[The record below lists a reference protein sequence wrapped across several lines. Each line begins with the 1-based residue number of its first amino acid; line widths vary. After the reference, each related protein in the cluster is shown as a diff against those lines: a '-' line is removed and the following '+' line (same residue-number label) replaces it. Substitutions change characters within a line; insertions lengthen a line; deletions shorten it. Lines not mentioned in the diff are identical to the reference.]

1 MASTNRLPF
10 RRSFALLASV
20 ALLAGPTLAGVDR
33 VYAQTTQT
41 PSTDTT
47 TPNSG
52 AAAGAQAPAN
62 SATTTDAPVSGSAG
76 APAPSGSTAASGGEG
91 KTEAQ
96 APANSGTTAPATTGE
111 TGQAQ
116 ATGSAGAPAGNTA
129 SGTQPPATSNSQTP
143 ATATNPAQAPMG
155 GSTATTTENPTVAP
169 NSTMPPVTGNPAMN
183 AGPASVADLASGL
196 LDAVVNIS
204 TSQKVKDEGD
214 GPATPK
220 VPDNSPFQEFFNDFF
235 KNRNNENSN
244 RKVSSLGSGFVI
256 DPSGYIVTNNHV
268 IEGADDIEAIFPNG
282 TKLKARLI
290 GTDTKTDLSVL
301 KVEPKRPLI
310 AVKFGDSS
318 KMRIG
323 DWVMAIGN
331 PFGLG
336 GSVTVGIVSARG
348 RNINAGPYDNFIQ
361 TDAAINKGNSG
372 GPLFNMKG
380 EVIGINTAIISPSGG
395 SIGIGFAVPSELA
408 EGVVKQLMDFGETRR
423 GWLGVRIQPV
433 TDDVANSLGLDS
445 AKGALVAGVIKGGPV
460 DNGSIKAGDVIL
472 KFDGKNVDEMRDL
485 PRVVA
490 ESPVGK
496 EVDVVILR
504 DGKQQTV
511 KVTLGR
517 LEDSDQAAAVSSG
530 DSNNQGDKG
539 GSDKGG
545 GDRAPQ
551 LAPNDNGNGGRDG
564 VINPDE
570 GDEGDDGTDGQDQD
584 NDQQQAPQPQASQD
598 VLGMKLATL
607 NAENR
612 KSFGIADSV
621 DGVVI
626 TEVAPGSAAADKG
639 LKPGEVVVEV
649 AQEFVQTP
657 TAASEKVASLKREG
671 RRNAQMMIASPNGDL
686 RFIAV
691 ALE

>member
-10 RRSFALLASV
+10 SRSFALLASI
-20 ALLAGPTLAGVDR
+20 ALIAGPVAGVTEQA
-33 VYAQTTQT
+33 YAQTQ
-41 PSTDTT
+41 
-47 TPNSG
+47 NSG
-52 AAAGAQAPAN
+52 AAAGAQP
-62 SATTTDAPVSGSAG
+62 
-76 APAPSGSTAASGGEG
+76 
-91 KTEAQ
+91 
-96 APANSGTTAPATTGE
+96 PAT
-111 TGQAQ
+111 
-116 ATGSAGAPAGNTA
+116 PNN
-129 SGTQPPATSNSQTP
+129 QPPAASPTIT
-143 ATATNPAQAPMG
+143 TNP
-155 GSTATTTENPTVAP
+155 V
-169 NSTMPPVTGNPAMN
+169 MN

-204 TSQKVKDEGD
+204 TSQKVKDEGN

-220 VPDNSPFQEFFNDFF
+220 VPDNSPYQDEFKDFFNNKKDDD
-235 KNRNNENSN
+235 SN

-256 DPSGYIVTNNHV
+256 DPAGYIVTNNHV

-282 TKLKARLI
+282 TKLKAKLI

-301 KVEPKRPLI
+301 KVEPKHPLTS
-310 AVKFGDSS
+310 VKFGDSS

-336 GSVTVGIVSARG
+336 GSVTIGIVSARG

-408 EGVVKQLMDFGETRR
+408 EGVVNQLRDFGETRR

-433 TDDVANSLGLDS
+433 TDDVANSLGLS
-445 AKGALVAGVIKGGPV
+445 EAKGALVAGVIKGGPV

-472 KFDGKNVDEMRDL
+472 KFDGKDVEEMRDL

-490 ESPVGK
+490 ESTVGK
-496 EVDVVILR
+496 EVDVVIYR

-517 LEDSDQAAAVSSG
+517 LEDSDQAAAASA
-530 DSNNQGDKG
+530 DKN
-539 GSDKGG
+539 KK
-545 GDRAPQ
+545 PQ
-551 LAPNDNGNGGRDG
+551 LAPDDKGNGDG
-564 VINPDE
+564 VINPDQ
-570 GDEGDDGTDGQDQD
+570 GDEGDDGMDGQDQGGD
-584 NDQQQAPQPQASQD
+584 PQQSPQAQPPVQATSSI
-598 VLGMKLATL
+598 LGMKLSTL
-607 NAENR
+607 TAENR

-626 TEVAPGSAAADKG
+626 TEVAPGSAAAEKG
-639 LKPGEVVVEV
+639 LKPGDVVVEV

-657 TAASEKVASLKREG
+657 SAASEKVASLKREG

>member
-20 ALLAGPTLAGVDR
+20 ALIAGPALGGVER
-33 VYAQTTQT
+33 AYAQTMQT
-41 PSTDTT
+41 PSADATT
-47 TPNSG
+47 PPNSG
-52 AAAGAQAPAN
+52 AATGTQPPAN
-62 SATTTDAPVSGSAG
+62 SNTATGAPGTGSATTPVPGT
-76 APAPSGSTAASGGEG
+76 GSTAAPSGDATTG
-91 KTEAQ
+91 TQ
-96 APANSGTTAPATTGE
+96 APSNSGTTAPTTTGE
-111 TGQAQ
+111 TGQAP
-116 ATGSAGAPAGNTA
+116 ATGSTSAPNGNAA
-129 SGTQPPATSNSQTP
+129 SGTEAPVTPNSQTP

-169 NSTMPPVTGNPAMN
+169 NTPPVTGNPAMS

-235 KNRNNENSN
+235 KNRNNDNSN

-256 DPSGYIVTNNHV
+256 DSSGYIVTNNHV
-268 IEGADDIEAIFPNG
+268 IEGADDIEVIFPNG

-301 KVEPKRPLI
+301 KVEPKHPLI

-318 KMRIG
+318 RMRIG

-496 EVDVVILR
+496 EVDVVVMR

-517 LEDSDQAAAVSSG
+517 LEDSDQAAAASSDNG
-530 DSNNQGDKG
+530 NEGDKG
-539 GSDKGG
+539 GGGKDKS
-545 GDRAPQ
+545 PQ
-551 LAPNDNGNGGRDG
+551 LAPNDNDNGGSDG

-570 GDEGDDGTDGQDQD
+570 GDGNDDGTDGQDQD
-584 NDQQQAPQPQASQD
+584 DDQQQQAPQPQATQD
-598 VLGMKLATL
+598 VLGMKLAAL

>member
-10 RRSFALLASV
+10 SRSFALLASI
-20 ALLAGPTLAGVDR
+20 ALIAGPVAGVAEQA
-33 VYAQTTQT
+33 YAQTQ
-41 PSTDTT
+41 
-47 TPNSG
+47 NSG
-52 AAAGAQAPAN
+52 AAAGAQPPAATNNQAP
-62 SATTTDAPVSGSAG
+62 P
-76 APAPSGSTAASGGEG
+76 AAS
-91 KTEAQ
+91 
-96 APANSGTTAPATTGE
+96 
-111 TGQAQ
+111 
-116 ATGSAGAPAGNTA
+116 
-129 SGTQPPATSNSQTP
+129 
-143 ATATNPAQAPMG
+143 
-155 GSTATTTENPTVAP
+155 PTV
-169 NSTMPPVTGNPAMN
+169 TTNPAMN

-204 TSQKVKDEGD
+204 TSQKVKDEGN

-220 VPDNSPFQEFFNDFF
+220 VPDNSPYQDEFNDFF
-235 KNRNNENSN
+235 NNKKDDDSN

-282 TKLKARLI
+282 TKLKAKLI

-301 KVEPKRPLI
+301 KVEPKHPLT

-408 EGVVKQLMDFGETRR
+408 EGVVNQLRDFGETRR

-433 TDDVANSLGLDS
+433 TDDVANSLGLS
-445 AKGALVAGVIKGGPV
+445 EAKGALVAGVIKGGPV

-472 KFDGKNVDEMRDL
+472 KFDGKDVDEMRDL

-496 EVDVVILR
+496 EVDVVVYR
-504 DGKQQTV
+504 DGKQQTI

-517 LEDSDQAAAVSSG
+517 LEDSDQAAAASA
-530 DSNNQGDKG
+530 DKN
-539 GSDKGG
+539 KK
-545 GDRAPQ
+545 PQ
-551 LAPNDNGNGGRDG
+551 LAPDDKGNSDG
-564 VINPDE
+564 VINPDQ
-570 GDEGDDGTDGQDQD
+570 GDDGDDDGMDGQDQGGD
-584 NDQQQAPQPQASQD
+584 PQQSPQAQPPVQATSNI
-598 VLGMKLATL
+598 LGMKLSTL
-607 NAENR
+607 TAENR

-626 TEVAPGSAAADKG
+626 TEVAPGSAAAEKG
-639 LKPGEVVVEV
+639 LKPGDVVVEV

-657 TAASEKVASLKREG
+657 SAASEKVASLKREG

>member
-10 RRSFALLASV
+10 SRSFALLASI
-20 ALLAGPTLAGVDR
+20 ALIAGPVAGVTEQA
-33 VYAQTTQT
+33 YAQTQ
-41 PSTDTT
+41 
-47 TPNSG
+47 NSG
-52 AAAGAQAPAN
+52 AAAG
-62 SATTTDAPVSGSAG
+62 
-76 APAPSGSTAASGGEG
+76 
-91 KTEAQ
+91 
-96 APANSGTTAPATTGE
+96 
-111 TGQAQ
+111 
-116 ATGSAGAPAGNTA
+116 
-129 SGTQPPATSNSQTP
+129 TQPPATPNNQTP
-143 ATATNPAQAPMG
+143 PAASPTITTNP
-155 GSTATTTENPTVAP
+155 V
-169 NSTMPPVTGNPAMN
+169 MN

-204 TSQKVKDEGD
+204 TSQKVKDEGN

-220 VPDNSPFQEFFNDFF
+220 VPDNSPYQDEFKDFFNNKKDDD
-235 KNRNNENSN
+235 SN

-256 DPSGYIVTNNHV
+256 DPAGYIVTNNHV

-282 TKLKARLI
+282 TKLKAKLI

-301 KVEPKRPLI
+301 KVEPKHPLTS
-310 AVKFGDSS
+310 VKFGDSS

-336 GSVTVGIVSARG
+336 GSVTIGIVSARG

-408 EGVVKQLMDFGETRR
+408 EGVVNQLRDFGETRR

-433 TDDVANSLGLDS
+433 TDDVANSLGLS
-445 AKGALVAGVIKGGPV
+445 EAKGALVAGVIKGGPV

-472 KFDGKNVDEMRDL
+472 KFDGKDVEEMRDL

-490 ESPVGK
+490 ESTVGK
-496 EVDVVILR
+496 EVDVVIYR

-517 LEDSDQAAAVSSG
+517 LEDSDQAAAASA
-530 DSNNQGDKG
+530 DKN
-539 GSDKGG
+539 KK
-545 GDRAPQ
+545 PQ
-551 LAPNDNGNGGRDG
+551 LAPDDKGNGDG
-564 VINPDE
+564 VINPDQ
-570 GDEGDDGTDGQDQD
+570 GDEGDDGMDGQDQGGD
-584 NDQQQAPQPQASQD
+584 PQQSPQAQPPVQATSSI
-598 VLGMKLATL
+598 LGMKLSTL
-607 NAENR
+607 TAENR

-626 TEVAPGSAAADKG
+626 TEVAPGSAAAEKG
-639 LKPGEVVVEV
+639 LKPGDVVVEV

-657 TAASEKVASLKREG
+657 SAASEKVASLKREG

>member
-20 ALLAGPTLAGVDR
+20 ALIVGPVLGSVERAH
-33 VYAQTTQT
+33 AQAAQT
-41 PSTDTT
+41 PSASD
-47 TPNSG
+47 N
-52 AAAGAQAPAN
+52 QAPA
-62 SATTTDAPVSGSAG
+62 
-76 APAPSGSTAASGGEG
+76 AA
-91 KTEAQ
+91 A
-96 APANSGTTAPATTGE
+96 
-111 TGQAQ
+111 
-116 ATGSAGAPAGNTA
+116 
-129 SGTQPPATSNSQTP
+129 
-143 ATATNPAQAPMG
+143 NPAQAPTVG
-155 GSTATTTENPTVAP
+155 TTAPTANPAAAP
-169 NSTMPPVTGNPAMN
+169 TIATNPAMN

-204 TSQKVKDEGD
+204 TSQKVKDQGD
-214 GPATPK
+214 GPADPK
-220 VPDNSPFQEFFNDFF
+220 VPDNSPFQDFFNDFF
-235 KNRNNENSN
+235 KNRNNDNSN

-256 DPSGYIVTNNHV
+256 DPTGYIVTNNHV
-268 IEGADDIEAIFPNG
+268 IEGADDIEVIFPNG
-282 TKLKARLI
+282 NKLKARLI

-301 KVEPKRPLI
+301 KVESKRPLVS
-310 AVKFGDSS
+310 VKFGDSA

-395 SIGIGFAVPSELA
+395 SIGIGFSVPSELA

-433 TDDVANSLGLDS
+433 TDDVANSLGLDG
-445 AKGALVAGVIKGGPV
+445 AKGALIAGIIKGGPV
-460 DNGSIKAGDVIL
+460 DNGSVKAGDVIL
-472 KFDGKNVDEMRDL
+472 KFDGKDVDDMRDL
-485 PRVVA
+485 TRIVA
-490 ESPVGK
+490 ESSVGK
-496 EVDVVILR
+496 EVDVVIFR

-517 LEDSDQAAAVSSG
+517 LEDSDKAAVASSDKSG
-530 DSNNQGDKG
+530 GDK
-539 GSDKGG
+539 DKS
-545 GDRAPQ
+545 PK
-551 LAPNDNGNGGRDG
+551 LAPDDNGNGSKDG
-564 VINPDE
+564 VINPD
-570 GDEGDDGTDGQDQD
+570 GDDDGDDGMDGQDQGGD
-584 NDQQQAPQPQASQD
+584 QQPQAPQQQAAQN

-626 TEVAPGSAAADKG
+626 TEVAPGSAAAEKG
-639 LKPGEVVVEV
+639 LKPGDVVVEV
-649 AQEFVQTP
+649 AQEFVQSP

-671 RRNAQMMIASPNGDL
+671 RRNAQLMIASPSGDL

>member
-10 RRSFALLASV
+10 SRSFALLASI
-20 ALLAGPTLAGVDR
+20 ALIAGPVAGVTEQA
-33 VYAQTTQT
+33 YAQTQ
-41 PSTDTT
+41 
-47 TPNSG
+47 NSG
-52 AAAGAQAPAN
+52 AAAGAQ
-62 SATTTDAPVSGSAG
+62 
-76 APAPSGSTAASGGEG
+76 
-91 KTEAQ
+91 
-96 APANSGTTAPATTGE
+96 
-111 TGQAQ
+111 
-116 ATGSAGAPAGNTA
+116 
-129 SGTQPPATSNSQTP
+129 PPATSNNQPP
-143 ATATNPAQAPMG
+143 AASPTITTNP
-155 GSTATTTENPTVAP
+155 V
-169 NSTMPPVTGNPAMN
+169 MN

-204 TSQKVKDEGD
+204 TSQKVKDEGN

-220 VPDNSPFQEFFNDFF
+220 VPDNSPYQDEFKDFFNNKKDDD
-235 KNRNNENSN
+235 SN

-256 DPSGYIVTNNHV
+256 DPAGYIVTNNHV

-282 TKLKARLI
+282 TKLKAKLI

-301 KVEPKRPLI
+301 KVEPKHPLTS
-310 AVKFGDSS
+310 VKFGDSS

-336 GSVTVGIVSARG
+336 GSVTIGIVSARG

-408 EGVVKQLMDFGETRR
+408 EGVVNQLRDFGETRR

-433 TDDVANSLGLDS
+433 TDDVANSLGLS
-445 AKGALVAGVIKGGPV
+445 EAKGALVAGVIKGGPV

-472 KFDGKNVDEMRDL
+472 KFDGKDVEEMRDL

-490 ESPVGK
+490 ESTVGK
-496 EVDVVILR
+496 EVDVVIYR

-517 LEDSDQAAAVSSG
+517 LEDSDQAAAASA
-530 DSNNQGDKG
+530 DKN
-539 GSDKGG
+539 KK
-545 GDRAPQ
+545 PQ
-551 LAPNDNGNGGRDG
+551 LAPDDKGNGDG
-564 VINPDE
+564 VINPDQ
-570 GDEGDDGTDGQDQD
+570 GDEGDDGMDGQDQGGD
-584 NDQQQAPQPQASQD
+584 PQQSPQAQPPVQATSSI
-598 VLGMKLATL
+598 LGMKLSTL
-607 NAENR
+607 TAENR

-626 TEVAPGSAAADKG
+626 TEVAPGSAAAEKG
-639 LKPGEVVVEV
+639 LKPGDVVVEV

-657 TAASEKVASLKREG
+657 SAASEKVASLKREG